1 MPQRDPSPS
10 GRPAI
15 LLVPWDRDFIDAVAD
30 HLLAVTAGDF
40 RRVTVLF
47 PLRRAGRFLVDRL
60 RDDAR
65 LKKPALLPEIAAVDQ
80 WLAELGRTVYGRPL
94 RLLEPLDR
102 VGLLHSIVQDLQG
115 GRGDEAWRGDAAFP
129 AEMHRFFPWGT
140 RLAELCEELFR
151 HGIAA
156 RNIDHAASEVLPQA
170 AALLANLKA
179 IHAAYRSRL
188 LESGAATPGLCQCL
202 AGENVP
208 AAMGRLAG
216 SRLFACGFSTPSG
229 SEERLFRPLFQAGRL
244 DVLWHADALVA
255 TAPDRA
261 HYSCRELTS
270 WIRRW
275 AAPVV
280 LHGRALP
287 SRPAAGRRGATR
299 DGQHSLFAD
308 GDLPSATE
316 LLAKKTIR
324 FHEGYDLHSQLLAFS
339 RELAEAPDISD
350 AAVVLPDTGLLMP
363 VLHHLPRRDVNI
375 SMGYPLARSSVSRL
389 IETILRLQETR
400 LGPGRYSWRAF
411 LELVRHPYLKM
422 LKVDDAEPLR
432 PLFHAW
438 EAVVRR
444 GGRYLDP
451 FALPE
456 PGGDEDAE
464 SGEAMDAA
472 KRNAVRALADRV
484 RHVCL
489 TAFEDAATPRQ
500 LGDALAGLVGLL
512 LDEEHSGDIWE
523 RFLIDAECLFRVA
536 GGIIPALRG
545 GDLADEHFPQRTLFT
560 LLRGLVQAERAA
572 FEAEPLSGLQVL
584 GMLET
589 RLLSF
594 SRVYVLDAVEDLLPG
609 VAPHDPLLPDALRH
623 LLGLADSR
631 QRDVVAAYTF
641 FRLIMGASEVVLFY
655 RAGVQSAGLFDDK
668 PQRSRFVEQL
678 LWEVEKRR
686 GKIIEPGEP
695 PLSTVSLPLRAI
707 PGREAAVDKT
717 PAVRQA
723 LSRILDRPLSSSLL
737 DDYLLC
743 PLRFYY
749 RRVLRLSPLE
759 EVAEEGDV
767 AELGILV
774 HAVLRE
780 TFTPFLDRAV
790 TGADISAQ
798 ALCNRF
804 EAALDA
810 APFFAVLPPDA
821 RLILLRT
828 GRMRLRRYLAEMPPT
843 TPMSLE
849 TPLSAVLAAAGREWL
864 FTGTIDRVDRRE
876 DGLYILDYKTGKPR
890 KPGGALWEDETF
902 WGRIGDRAAIEDLG
916 LLAEVRE
923 RVSSVQLPL
932 YAHLYAVTRGE
943 MPVQAACVELRA
955 SGEEI
960 GLFGDKTPMEVRR
973 AAISERTPALVDYLL
988 RHATGAPRFLPQ
1000 PSRAC
1005 SWCDFTG
1012 LCGGDGVGEE

>member
-1 MPQRDPSPS
+1 MPPHAASAP

-30 HLLAVTAGDF
+30 HLLAVTAGNF

-60 RDDAR
+60 RDDPR
-65 LKKPALLPEIAAVDQ
+65 LQKPCLLPEIASVDQ

-102 VGLLHSIVQDLQG
+102 VGLLYSIVQDLQA
-115 GRGDEAWRGDAAFP
+115 GRGDEAWRGETTFP
-129 AEMHRFFPWGT
+129 GELHRFFPWGL

-156 RNIDHAASEVLPQA
+156 KNIDHAASEVLPQA
-170 AALLANLKA
+170 AALLGNLKA
-179 IHAAYRSRL
+179 IHAAYRVRL
-188 LESGAATPGLCQCL
+188 LESGAATPGLCQTL
-202 AGENVP
+202 AAENVP
-208 AAMGRLAG
+208 AVMEKCAG
-216 SRLFACGFSTPSG
+216 TRLFACGFHAPSG
-229 SEERLFRPLFQAGRL
+229 SEDKIFRSLFEAGRL
-244 DVLWHADALVA
+244 DILCHADALVA
-255 TAPDRA
+255 TDPPRA
-261 HYSCRELTS
+261 HYSCRELGA
-270 WIRRW
+270 WMRRFG
-275 AAPVV
+275 APVV
-280 LHGRALP
+280 LYGRTLP
-287 SRPAAGRRGATR
+287 SRPVSGRRGAKG
-299 DGQHSLFAD
+299 DGQHSLFPDA
-308 GDLPSATE
+308 GLQSASE
-316 LLAKKTIR
+316 LLAAKTIR

-339 RELAEAPDISD
+339 RELAEAPDLSD

-375 SMGYPLARSSVSRL
+375 SMGYPLARSSVNRL
-389 IETILRLQETR
+389 VETILRLQETR

-422 LKVDDAEPLR
+422 LKVGDAEPLR

-451 FALPE
+451 FALPG
-456 PGGDEDAE
+456 PGEDENAE
-464 SGEAMDAA
+464 SGEAMDAVLRE
-472 KRNAVRALADRV
+472 KTRALADRV

-489 TAFEDAATPRQ
+489 TAFKNVATPRQ

-512 LDEEHSGDIWE
+512 LDEAHAGDIWE

-536 GGIIPALRG
+536 GGVIPALRG
-545 GDLADEHFPQRTLFT
+545 GDLADEPFPQRTLFT
-560 LLRGLVQAERAA
+560 LVRGLLQAERAA
-572 FEAEPLSGLQVL
+572 FEAEPLSGLQVM

-594 SRVYVLDAVEDLLPG
+594 SRIYLLDAVDDLLPG
-609 VAPHDPLLPDALRH
+609 VAPHDPLLPDPLRH

-631 QRDVVAAYTF
+631 QRDIVAAYNF

-655 RAGVQSAGLFDDK
+655 RAGIQSTGLFDDK
-668 PQRSRFVEQL
+668 PLRSRFVEQL

-695 PLSTVSLPLRAI
+695 PLFMVSLPLRAI
-707 PGREAAVDKT
+707 AKREAAVDKT
-717 PAVRQA
+717 QAVDEA
-723 LSRILDRPLSSSLL
+723 LSRILAKPLSSSLL

-767 AELGILV
+767 AELGVLV

-780 TFTPFLDRAV
+780 TFAPFVGREI
-790 TGADISAQ
+790 TGEDVS
-798 ALCNRF
+798 LEGLFERY
-804 EAALDA
+804 EAALA
-810 APFFAVLPPDA
+810 GAPFFAAMPPEA
-821 RLILLRT
+821 RLILTRT
-828 GRMRLRRYLAEMPPT
+828 GQERLRRYVAGMPRT
-843 TPMSLE
+843 TPISLE
-849 TPLSAVLAAAGREWL
+849 TRLSVGLAAAGREWL
-864 FTGTIDRVDRRE
+864 FTGTIDRVDRRDE
-876 DGLYILDYKTGKPR
+876 GLFILDYKTGKPR
-890 KPGGALWEDETF
+890 KPGESLWADETF
-902 WGRIGDRAAIEDLG
+902 WGRIGDRAAIEDEG

-923 RVSSVQLPL
+923 RVASVQLPL

-943 MPVQAACVELRA
+943 TPVQAACVELRV
-955 SGEEI
+955 SGEER
-960 GLFGDKTPMEVRR
+960 GLFGDKTPPEVRL
-973 AAISERTPALVDYLL
+973 AAISERTPELVDYLL
-988 RHATGAPRFLPQ
+988 RHVTGAPRFLPQ

-1005 SWCDFTG
+1005 SWCEFTG
-1012 LCGGDGVGEE
+1012 LCGGDGQTEG